1 MAYNVTSSTHRTS
14 NTLSSR
20 VEPQQHIYEEQP
32 YYANERPI
40 SRQSYG
46 GDSRRSV
53 GVSDQSFLVVKY
65 VKLHM

>member
-1 MAYNVTSSTHRTS
+1 MAYNVTSTTHRTS
-14 NTLSSR
+14 NTLGSR
-20 VEPQQHIYEEQP
+20 ADSHIYEEQP

-53 GVSDQSFLVVKY
+53 GVSEHLKENTRSFLCSS
-65 VKLHM
+65 